1 MLDPKLLAILVCPVS
16 KAPLEYQPEQ
26 QELVCRA
33 SGLAYPIRDD
43 IPVMLESEARSLS
56 LEEREDEHC
65 VVIQDIHPQA
75 PTHVL
80 IIPRKPIPRLVDAQH
95 SDSELLGHLLLV
107 AGKVANDLGVGEGFR
122 LVINNGADGGQ
133 TVFHLHLHILAG
145 RSMAEGE
152 LAGGLA

>member
-1 MLDPKLLAILVCPVS
+1 VNGDQKLMSDTIFG
-16 KAPLEYQPEQ
+16 KITRGE
-26 QELVCRA
+26 
-33 SGLAYPIRDD
+33 
-43 IPVMLESEARSLS
+43 IPSEFLY
-56 LEEREDEHC
+56 EDEHC

-80 IIPRKPIPRLVDAQH
+80 IIPRKPIPRLVDAQTT
-95 SDSELLGHLLLV
+95 DSELLGHLLLV
-107 AGKVANDLGVGEGFR
+107 AGRVANDLGVGDGFR

-145 RSMAEGE
+145 RTLAEGE

>member
-1 MLDPKLLAILVCPVS
+1 VNGEQKLMSDTIFG
-16 KAPLEYQPEQ
+16 KITRGE
-26 QELVCRA
+26 
-33 SGLAYPIRDD
+33 
-43 IPVMLESEARSLS
+43 IPSEFLY
-56 LEEREDEHC
+56 EDEHC

-80 IIPRKPIPRLVDAQH
+80 IIPRKPIPRLVDAQQ

-152 LAGGLA
+152 LAGGLV

>member
-1 MLDPKLLAILVCPVS
+1 MSDTIFGKITRG
-16 KAPLEYQPEQ
+16 E
-26 QELVCRA
+26 
-33 SGLAYPIRDD
+33 
-43 IPVMLESEARSLS
+43 IPSEFLY
-56 LEEREDEHC
+56 EDEHC

-80 IIPRKPIPRLVDAQH
+80 IIPRKPIPRLVDAQQG
-95 SDSELLGHLLLV
+95 DSELLGHLLLV